1 VFTKCSHFA
10 NALQDFGHRFR
21 PVPDFRSSTR
31 EADVRILRGIGW
43 ILVSP
48 VLIVVVVISLLIASP
63 FLMIYLPWIT
73 YRRTTNRH
81 PIHWLRAKYGLGKSP
96 EELAT
101 RIGLSLDELR
111 AVPIDYVE
119 AFIPKRS
126 GGSRRLLVPGAE
138 LKAVQRKI
146 LHRVLAKL
154 TVHPAVTG
162 FESGQSIV
170 HNANQHVG
178 QKVVLKMDIE
188 DFFPSTTAERIT
200 KYFQRVGWNRAA
212 AELLATLTTH
222 ENGLPQGAPTSPR
235 LSNLVNRRLDTRI
248 AWAAKKRRA
257 TYTRYAD
264 DITISFPGDNAKRV
278 RGMVQYVRHRLL
290 NEGYRNN
297 RQKEI
302 ILRQHQQQRVTG
314 LVVNER
320 VNLPRET
327 RRRLRAIEHRLNTGQ
342 SATMTREQLEGWKA
356 LLAMIEK
363 QRERQGGPSEA
374 SPTSD

>member
-1 VFTKCSHFA
+1 M
-10 NALQDFGHRFR
+10 
-21 PVPDFRSSTR
+21 
-31 EADVRILRGIGW
+31 RILRGIGW

-48 VLIVVVVISLLIASP
+48 VLIVIVCIVWLIAIP

-73 YRRTTNRH
+73 YRRTTNGH
-81 PIHWLRAKYGLGKSP
+81 PLHWLRAKYGFGKSP
-96 EELAT
+96 QELVK
-101 RIGLSLDELR
+101 RLGMSLEELR

-126 GGSRRLLVPGAE
+126 GGSRRLLVPGE
-138 LKAVQRKI
+138 KLKSVQRRI
-146 LHRVLAKL
+146 LRRVLAKL
-154 TVHPAVTG
+154 SVHPAVTG

-178 QKVVLKMDIE
+178 QAVVLKMDIE
-188 DFFPSTTAERIT
+188 EFFPSTTASQIT
-200 KYFQRVGWNRAA
+200 KYFQRVGWNREA
-212 AELLATLTTH
+212 AELLTKLTTH

-264 DITISFPGDNAKRV
+264 DITISFSRDNAKRV

-290 NEGYRNN
+290 AEGYRNN
-297 RQKEI
+297 REKEI
-302 ILRQHQQQRVTG
+302 ILRSHQQQRVTG

-327 RRRLRAIEHRLNTGQ
+327 RRRLRAIEHRLNTGGP
-342 SATMTREQLEGWKA
+342 ATMTREQLEGWKA
-356 LLAMIEK
+356 LLAMIEQ
-363 QRERQGGPSEA
+363 QRES
-374 SPTSD
+374 